1 MIELKF
7 ANIVFAKDNE
17 KKMSPYDRAKTAVFV
32 CPECGCEILDGDK
45 PAMLRAGEWKAVKKR
60 GVGRP
65 KSLGY
70 WINSL
75 YSIFVTWADVA
86 EEYLKSKD
94 DPELLQNFVNSWLAE
109 AWEDTKLKTSSDM
122 VLERQTELTKL
133 IVPSWAKMLTA
144 GVDVQETSLYYTI
157 RAFGL
162 YTTSQNIAHGQVL
175 DFSGIERIMDGEFET
190 EDGGH
195 MVVRLALI
203 DGVHSYRHSRV

>member
-7 ANIVFAKDNE
+7 ANIVFAKDDE

-32 CPECGCEILDGDK
+32 CPECGCEILNSDK

-60 GVGRP
+60 GIGRP

-122 VLERQTELTKL
+122 VLERQTELPKL

-144 GVDVQETSLYYTI
+144 GVMCRKQVCIIQSALLGYILPARISHMDRYWIFQELKGSWMENLKQKMGAI
-157 RAFGL
+157 WLSAWP
-162 YTTSQNIAHGQVL
+162 
-175 DFSGIERIMDGEFET
+175 
-190 EDGGH
+190 
-195 MVVRLALI
+195 
-203 DGVHSYRHSRV
+203 